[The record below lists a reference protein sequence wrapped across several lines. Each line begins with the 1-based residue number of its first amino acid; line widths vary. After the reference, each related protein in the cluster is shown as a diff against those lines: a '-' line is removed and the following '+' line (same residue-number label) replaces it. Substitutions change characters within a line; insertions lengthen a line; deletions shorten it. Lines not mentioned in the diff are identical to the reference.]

1 MEWSICE
8 KFLNLISDTH
18 YVHYPVSLSSHLF
31 VFLHMDTS
39 IYLSLCYFWD
49 SCFSRNFFFFLFM
62 KETEK
67 LVRAQTGMRE
77 SSCRGRLS
85 AGTAR
90 RRTLEDMGKRETPP
104 RGKKGKG
111 AEKKD
116 RAKFKIT
123 FRQPRTCVSIQM
135 LTTSACNLLP
145 LVYRPPLLQQKPT
158 EQHRSP
164 PRSFLSSA
172 SLPLMQFDYR

>member
-1 MEWSICE
+1 MFTTQSPY
-8 KFLNLISDTH
+8 L
-18 YVHYPVSLSSHLF
+18 PV
-31 VFLHMDTS
+31 
-39 IYLSLCYFWD
+39 YLS
-49 SCFSRNFFFFLFM
+49 FSIWTHPFIYRSVTSESPASPGIFFLFM

-67 LVRAQTGMRE
+67 LVRPQTGTRE

-85 AGTAR
+85 TGTAR
-90 RRTLEDMGKRETPP
+90 RGSLEDMGKGETPLW
-104 RGKKGKG
+104 GEKGKG

-135 LTTSACNLLP
+135 LTTSVCNLLP
-145 LVYRPPLLQQKPT
+145 LAYRPPLLQQKPT
-158 EQHRSP
+158 KQRRSP

-172 SLPLMQFDYR
+172 SLPLTQFDYR